1 MILLKSNQ
9 YITGSN
15 ISPTQSKLFFFLEL
29 HASNCQGKLE
39 DTTPEVV
46 TIPDGRENSKV
57 AKSDDIELL
66 EQFNEEKEISDF
78 DTILMGEVY
87 ICKICQQE
95 FRHLRKFRNH
105 CVKAHSNL
113 DNGPLF
119 QTKGIKRNFR
129 DFEENNGDYNK
140 RGTNIIKK
148 FKPNS
153 RIRLSDKIDN
163 ILNNDN
169 FMSFE
174 NQFCEVCEK
183 SFPNM
188 TLFEEHKNNFHHQ
201 IQTPINQEIPQNSM
215 QNNQIFHESE
225 ANLQYEIDPSWYTGH
240 FMSGLIFESPGGPI
254 SGTIPNATAPSSKRR
269 ENSNVAK
276 IDDELSDYF
285 EDLEEIPDFDD
296 VTNDGVENDENIIV
310 LED

>member
-1 MILLKSNQ
+1 
-9 YITGSN
+9 
-15 ISPTQSKLFFFLEL
+15 
-29 HASNCQGKLE
+29 
-39 DTTPEVV
+39 
-46 TIPDGRENSKV
+46 
-57 AKSDDIELL
+57 
-66 EQFNEEKEISDF
+66 
-78 DTILMGEVY
+78 MGEVY

-105 CVKAHSNL
+105 CVKAHSNF

-140 RGTNIIKK
+140 KGTNIIKK

-201 IQTPINQEIPQNSM
+201 IQTSINQEIPQNSM

-254 SGTIPNATAPSSKRR
+254 SGTIPNAPAPSSKRR